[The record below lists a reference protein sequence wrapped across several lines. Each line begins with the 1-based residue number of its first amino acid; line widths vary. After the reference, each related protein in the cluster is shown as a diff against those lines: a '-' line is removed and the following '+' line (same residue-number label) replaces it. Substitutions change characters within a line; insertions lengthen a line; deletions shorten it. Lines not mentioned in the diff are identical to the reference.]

1 MSNYTHKMNISEAR
15 EKLAYALGNKIE
27 IVSILKNFT
36 SSDSVDL
43 LWYDFIEECF
53 VDKTSKT
60 KIPIKFLESN
70 SLSMIGEA
78 YKNKTPYRSA
88 HIHYDTHYDVAIDN
102 PYKLDISAQLIYP
115 VLSEDKIVG
124 IIRFCKNRHTFH
136 KMVLKK
142 LQLLESSLMDI
153 FSTEIDDRAA
163 RLNASFFSV
172 DGDQIHSRLDTIR
185 REIVQL
191 SAVTHNPEVKKIIDK
206 AQESINNIC
215 DYIHFSKDVIPI
227 EKSASSKLH
236 ILIADD
242 VHMNVKILHAM
253 LKGDSD
259 REISFAYDGI
269 ETLQKIERAK
279 ENETPVDILYL
290 DHYMPGKLGLEIAQ
304 EIREAEKEN
313 SNHKMTI
320 ISITNDPSAI
330 EEQKHL
336 YDHHISKPFSK
347 AAISSVMENF
357 VTL

>member
-1 MSNYTHKMNISEAR
+1 VSTISKIYSIIINI
-15 EKLAYALGNKIE
+15 LQ
-27 IVSILKNFT
+27 
-36 SSDSVDL
+36 
-43 LWYDFIEECF
+43 
-53 VDKTSKT
+53 KT

-88 HIHYDTHYDVAIDN
+88 HIHYDTHYNVAIDN

-115 VLSEDKIVG
+115 VLNQGKIVG
-124 IIRFCKNRHTFH
+124 IIRFYKNRHTFH
-136 KMVLKK
+136 QMVLIK

-163 RLNASFFSV
+163 RLNANFFSV
-172 DGDQIHSRLDTIR
+172 DGDQIHSRLDTVR
-185 REIVQL
+185 RELIQL
-191 SAVTHNPEVKKIIDK
+191 SEVTHNPEVKKIIAK
-206 AQESINNIC
+206 AQESIEDIC
-215 DYIHFSKDVIPI
+215 DYIHFSKDVIPV

-242 VHMNVKILHAM
+242 VQMNVKILHAM
-253 LKGDSD
+253 LKGGSD

-269 ETLQKIERAK
+269 ETLQKIERTK

-290 DHYMPGKLGLEIAQ
+290 DHYMPGKLGLEVAQ
-304 EIREAEKEN
+304 QIRETERKEN
-313 SNHKMTI
+313 SNRKMII

-336 YDHHISKPFSK
+336 YDYHISKPFSK
-347 AAISSVMENF
+347 AAISSVMENI
-357 VTL
+357 VTHPKL